1 MKKSIFINASMI
13 TAKPTGVGIYNI
25 ELLKKLLPKLVKE
38 NIDFV
43 VYCYHPKLVEKFID
57 KDKIRLLSLGPLLD
71 KIFLRFLSVHRIL
84 WNLFALKKAAAGYDM
99 VYALATYGSL
109 NCKKQIVTV
118 HDLIALQFPQ
128 QHKFQYLYFKFIV
141 PIILNNSAKIIA
153 ISDFTAQEITKHFQ
167 KIKQEKIEVIK
178 NGIDHILDQ
187 STAVSDDWVDKITHH
202 KPFCLMVGASYYHK
216 NAETLLKVAKLLE
229 PNYIQFVVAGRP
241 SLYYKSLIA
250 DAKKQQ
256 LKNVFF
262 MDYVDEA
269 TLSSL
274 YKKAALHVY
283 ISLYEGFGFPPA
295 EAAFY
300 GTPTI
305 ISNHPALLEIY
316 ANHFPSVEP
325 ENVTMV
331 ADLIKQNCF
340 PIAKDAKAYP
350 ILKTT
355 YNWEKTSAKVFELLT
370 NETIFIQQK

>member
-43 VYCYHPKLVEKFID
+43 VYCYHPKLVEKFTD
-57 KDKIRLLSLGPLLD
+57 KDKIRILSLGSLLD
-71 KIFLRFLSVHRIL
+71 KIFSRFLSVHRIL
-84 WNLFALKKAAAGYDM
+84 WNLFVLRKAAADYDI
-99 VYALATYGSL
+99 VYALATYGSI
-109 NCKKQIVTV
+109 NCKKQIITV

-128 QHKFQYLYFKFIV
+128 QHKFQFLYFKFIV
-141 PIILNNSAKIIA
+141 PIILNNSAKVIA
-153 ISDFTAQEITKHFQ
+153 ISDFTTKEITKHFP

-178 NGIDHILDQ
+178 NGVDHILDQ
-187 STAVSDDWVDKITHH
+187 SNAVSDDLVDKITHH

-216 NAETLLKVAKLLE
+216 NAKTLLKVAKLLE
-229 PNYIQFVVAGRP
+229 PNNIQFVVAGRP
-241 SLYYKSLIA
+241 SLYYKSLMA
-250 DAKKQQ
+250 DAKNQQ

-262 MDYVDEA
+262 MDYVDGA

-274 YKKAALHVY
+274 YKKAALHIY

-300 GTPTI
+300 GTKTI

-316 ANHFPSVEP
+316 ANRFPSVDP
-325 ENVTMV
+325 ENAMMV
-331 ADLIKQNCF
+331 VDLIKHNYF
-340 PIAKDAKAYP
+340 PVAKDAQVYHTLKA
-350 ILKTT
+350 T
-355 YNWEKTSAKVFELLT
+355 YNWEKTSVKVFELLT
-370 NETIFIQQK
+370 NAVIFIQQK

>member
-38 NIDFV
+38 NIDFI

-57 KDKIRLLSLGPLLD
+57 KDKIRILSLGPLLD
-71 KIFLRFLSVHRIL
+71 KILLRFLSVHRIL
-84 WNLFALKKAAAGYDM
+84 WNLFVLRKAAAGYAII
-99 VYALATYGSL
+99 YALATYGPL
-109 NCKKQIVTV
+109 NCKKQIITV

-128 QHKFQYLYFKFIV
+128 QHKFQFLYFKFIV
-141 PIILNNSAKIIA
+141 PIILYNSAKVIA
-153 ISDFTAQEITKHFQ
+153 ISDFTAKEITKHFP

-178 NGIDHILDQ
+178 NGVDHILDQ
-187 STAVSDDWVDKITHH
+187 SNAVSDDLVDKITHH

-216 NAETLLKVAKLLE
+216 NAKTLLKVAKILE
-229 PNYIQFVVAGRP
+229 PNNIQFVVAGRP
-241 SLYYKSLIA
+241 SLYYKSLMA
-250 DAKKQQ
+250 DAKNQQ

-269 TLSSL
+269 TLSSF
-274 YKKAALHVY
+274 YKKAALHIY

-300 GTPTI
+300 GTKTI

-316 ANHFPSVEP
+316 ADRFPSVEP
-325 ENVTMV
+325 ENAMLV
-331 ADLIKQNCF
+331 ANLIKQNCF
-340 PIAKDAKAYP
+340 PIAKDAQVYHA
-350 ILKTT
+350 LESM
-355 YNWEKTSAKVFELLT
+355 YNWEKTSVKVYELLT
-370 NETIFIQQK
+370 NAIIFIQKK

>member
-1 MKKSIFINASMI
+1 MI

-43 VYCYHPKLVEKFID
+43 IYCYHPKLIEKFID

-84 WNLFALKKAAAGYDM
+84 WNLFALNKAAADYTM
-99 VYALATYGSL
+99 VYALATYGTL
-109 NCKKQIVTV
+109 NCKKQIITV

-128 QHKFQYLYFKFIV
+128 QHKFQFLYFKFIV
-141 PIILNNSAKIIA
+141 PIILKNSAKIIA
-153 ISDFTAQEITKHFQ
+153 ISDFTAKEITKHFP

-178 NGIDHILDQ
+178 NGVDHILDQ
-187 STAVSDDWVDKITHH
+187 SNAVSDGLVDKITHH

-216 NAETLLKVAKLLE
+216 NAKTLLKVAKILE
-229 PNYIQFVVAGRP
+229 PDHIQFVVAGRP
-241 SLYYKSLIA
+241 SLYYKSLMA
-250 DAKKQQ
+250 DAKNQQ

-274 YKKAALHVY
+274 YKKAALHIY

-300 GTPTI
+300 GTKTI

-316 ANHFPSVEP
+316 TDRFPSVEP
-325 ENVTMV
+325 ENAMMV
-331 ADLIKQNCF
+331 ANLIKHNCF
-340 PIAKDAKAYP
+340 PVAKDTQVYP
-350 ILKTT
+350 ALKSM
-355 YNWEKTSAKVFELLT
+355 YNWEKTSVKIFELLT
-370 NETIFIQQK
+370 NAVVFIRKK

>member
-1 MKKSIFINASMI
+1 MTKSIFINASMI

-57 KDKIRLLSLGPLLD
+57 KDKIRILSLGPLLD
-71 KIFLRFLSVHRIL
+71 KIFLRFVSVHRIL
-84 WNLFALKKAAAGYDM
+84 WNLFVLNKAAAAYAM

-109 NCKKQIVTV
+109 NRKKQIITV
-118 HDLIALQFPQ
+118 HDLIALQFPR

-141 PIILNNSAKIIA
+141 PIILNNSVKIIA
-153 ISDFTAQEITKHFQ
+153 ISNFTAKEITKHYP
-167 KIKQEKIEVIK
+167 KIKQSKIEVVK

-229 PNYIQFVVAGRP
+229 LNHIQFVVAGRP
-241 SLYYKSLIA
+241 SLYYKSLMA

-256 LKNVFF
+256 VKNVFF

-274 YKKAALHVY
+274 YKNAALHIY

-300 GTPTI
+300 GTKTI

-316 ANHFPSVEP
+316 ADRFPSVEP
-325 ENVTMV
+325 KNAMMI
-331 ADLIKQNCF
+331 AGLIKQNCF
-340 PIAKDAKAYP
+340 PIAKDARVYP
-350 ILKTT
+350 ILKMM
-355 YNWEKTSAKVFELLT
+355 YNWEKTSVKVFELLT
-370 NETIFIQQK
+370 NAIIFIQQK